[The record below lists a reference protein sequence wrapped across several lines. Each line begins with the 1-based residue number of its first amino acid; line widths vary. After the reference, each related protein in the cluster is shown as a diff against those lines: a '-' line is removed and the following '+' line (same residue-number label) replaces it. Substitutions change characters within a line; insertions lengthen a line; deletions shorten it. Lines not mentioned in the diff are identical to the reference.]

1 VVSDFPQ
8 CYDMRGHVWRLLTYQ
23 LVHAGYQHIIY
34 NIAMQLTFGLPLN
47 MVQILLTLFP
57 FK

>member
-1 VVSDFPQ
+1 
-8 CYDMRGHVWRLLTYQ
+8 MRGHVWRLLTYQ